1 MLCVLQA
8 YCHDA
13 PKFPTYFW
21 ASEANHSYLDPL
33 GLALLVVQMENF
45 GLEMVSLLTES
56 SQAQHTSFQI
66 KKVQQ
71 YYHKKICFFA
81 EGKEKYRI
89 EKEKPQISLPLT
101 NCATIARSKCRCANM
116 RKSFLFLSSR

>member
-21 ASEANHSYLDPL
+21 ASEASHSYLDPL
-33 GLALLVVQMENF
+33 GLALLVVHMENF
-45 GLEMVSLLTES
+45 GLEMVSLITES

-66 KKVQQ
+66 KKCNNIII
-71 YYHKKICFFA
+71 KNMFF
-81 EGKEKYRI
+81 
-89 EKEKPQISLPLT
+89 
-101 NCATIARSKCRCANM
+101 CRT
-116 RKSFLFLSSR
+116 

>member
-21 ASEANHSYLDPL
+21 ASEASHSYLDPL
-33 GLALLVVQMENF
+33 GLALLVVHMKNL

-71 YYHKKICFFA
+71 YYHKKYDFLQNVKIS
-81 EGKEKYRI
+81 I
-89 EKEKPQISLPLT
+89 EL
-101 NCATIARSKCRCANM
+101 
-116 RKSFLFLSSR
+116 RKKTSDLVTVDQLCHNSEI